1 MAEFPQIVR
10 ALVRP
15 VVTVIFAAVIAQ
27 AVIEGI
33 GPPEWFIYGLA
44 MPCILW
50 WFGERTIRH
59 VKERRHNGL

>member
-33 GPPEWFIYGLA
+33 NPPEWFVSMAI
-44 MPCILW
+44 PIISW
-50 WFGERTIRH
+50 WFVERTVLH
-59 VKERRHNGL
+59 VREKK